1 MLSLSWGFEINK
13 YKKKKKAFDF
23 LVRRSFDIT
32 KVALS
37 TPFQVP
43 VLTEIWLLPLKNKP
57 ELLGEGI
64 V

>member
-13 YKKKKKAFDF
+13 CKKKAFDF
-23 LVRRSFDIT
+23 SVRRSFDIT

-37 TPFQVP
+37 IPFQVP
-43 VLTEIWLLPLKNKP
+43 VPTEIWLLPLKNKP
-57 ELLGEGI
+57 ERLGEGI